1 MLVSLST
8 QIIGINF
15 VFLEYKD
22 ACMKSNRNFL
32 FCLLLVFAACSN
44 PPSNGTPEVTYAEA
58 ADFADSSN
66 VSVQLLDGFRLKLWA
81 PGPLISNAVAIS
93 IDNQGVAYVSETQR
107 RKSSDLDIRQHRDWM
122 VEDISLQTIE
132 ETREFHMRKM
142 APELSA
148 ENTWQEDFNG
158 DSLHDYRDLEV
169 QTEYIRRVWD
179 SDGDGQAD
187 ASALYAEGFNDML
200 TGVAAGVLHQ
210 DGEVYLTAAPD
221 VYRLRDLDGD
231 GDADEREIIS
241 HGYGIHIAYA
251 GHDMSGLVMGP
262 DGKVYWSI
270 GDIGV
275 NVVDQTGKRWAYPNQ
290 GAVMRCNP
298 DGSDFEVFAHG
309 LRNPQELAFDAYG
322 NLISVDNDGDHPGE
336 HERFVHIIQGSDT
349 GWRINWQFGK
359 YNNENEAYKV
369 WMDEKLHVPHFKGQ
383 AAYILPPLALA
394 SDGPAGLAYNPG
406 TALNDKWNGFFFSSF
421 FKGSAAKSKIQAF
434 RLEPK
439 GASFQVAETQDI
451 VSGIVSTGVAFGPDG
466 ALYLND
472 WKDGYAKKPEGRIWR
487 LDVSDQAQQIRA
499 ETQSVLAGGVKGKST
514 AELTELMQ
522 HADMRVRMAAQFE
535 LVKQQAS
542 ASLIDIAGG
551 PGEYAPLH
559 AIWGLGQLARNDVSI
574 ATVLLPFLKD
584 TRPEVRAQT
593 AKVLGDAGAL
603 SAESALVAQLKDES
617 VRAVFFA
624 VEALGKMGVKQ
635 ALRPMVGLLAEKG
648 DSDTHLR
655 HAIMVAFAGL
665 GDADALEQLSRHAS
679 VDVRLAAVVA
689 LRRMGAENVTAFLQD
704 ENPLVLE
711 EAARAINDDLSIPE
725 ALPELA
731 AALSR
736 TEIQSEAFLRRA
748 INANLR
754 LADAASAARLV
765 DFANTE
771 SADPAMRSDA
781 LWALGYWTAPPVLD
795 RVDGRYRKL
804 EPGSKS
810 DVQTAAGPALMKWL
824 QNSPSGLRA
833 SAAMLAGRIGYQ
845 AAEPRLMQLLGNR
858 NGTVS
863 VRKAALE
870 ALAAL
875 ESDQLTNALNIALS
889 DRSVELRKPAE
900 ALLATVDLPDEI
912 RVNMLDK
919 VLRNGTIAEQQEA
932 LAGLGAINIG
942 ASTALLDSWMDKL
955 TAGTL
960 ESALHLDLLDAIA
973 ATNAENLL
981 TKVSA
986 YEAAKPRGDV
996 LAEFSESLYGGDPR
1010 NGRKIMAT
1018 DNSAQCIRCHMVQGY
1033 GGEVGPDLTH
1043 IASVLSREQLLESL
1057 INPSARLAP
1066 GYGTVILL
1074 MKDESKIVGTLEG
1087 ENNQKIRVKD
1097 SSGET
1102 REIHKSD
1109 IAEREDA
1116 PSAMP
1121 GMKGILSKSAIRDLV
1136 AFLSTLE

>member
-1 MLVSLST
+1 
-8 QIIGINF
+8 
-15 VFLEYKD
+15 
-22 ACMKSNRNFL
+22 MKSNRNFL
-32 FCLLLVFAACSN
+32 FCLLLILAACSN

-66 VSVQLLDGFRLKLWA
+66 VSTQLLDGFSLTLWA

-132 ETREFHMRKM
+132 ETREFHKRKL
-142 APELSA
+142 ATELSA

-179 SDGDGQAD
+179 SDGDGKAD

-210 DGEVYLTAAPD
+210 DGEVFLTAAPD
-221 VYRLRDLDGD
+221 VYRLRDKDGD

-251 GHDMSGLVMGP
+251 GHDMSGLTMGP

-275 NVVDQTGKRWAYPNQ
+275 NVVDQKGKRWAYPNQ
-290 GAVMRCNP
+290 GAVMRSNP

-322 NLISVDNDGDHPGE
+322 NLISVDNDGDHAGE
-336 HERFVHIIQGSDT
+336 HERFVHIIEGSDT

-406 TALNDKWNGFFFSSF
+406 TALNDKWKGFFFSSY
-421 FKGSAAKSKIQAF
+421 FKGSSAKSKIQAF

-487 LDVSDQAQQIRA
+487 LDVTEQPRQIRK
-499 ETQSVLAGGVKGKST
+499 ETQSLLAGGVKGKSSS
-514 AELTELMQ
+514 ELTDLMQ

-535 LVKQQAS
+535 LVNQGESTA
-542 ASLIDIAGG
+542 LLEIAVS

-559 AIWGLGQLARNDVSI
+559 AIWGLGQLARKDASI
-574 ATVLLPFLKD
+574 SGSLLPLLSD
-584 TRPEVRAQT
+584 SRAEVRAQV
-593 AKVLGDAGAL
+593 AKVLGDAHIAASEEAL
-603 SAESALVAQLKDES
+603 IQQLQDES
-617 VRAVFFA
+617 VRASFFA
-624 VEALGKMGVKQ
+624 VEALGKIGSQK
-635 ALRPMVGLLAEKG
+635 AFRPMVGLLAEKG
-648 DSDTHLR
+648 DTDIHLR
-655 HAIMVAFAGL
+655 HAIMVAFGRMENAEGL
-665 GDADALEQLSRHAS
+665 SKLSRHVS

-689 LRRMGAENVTAFLQD
+689 LRRMRSEQVKAFLQD
-704 ENPLVLE
+704 ENPLVVE

-754 LADAASAARLV
+754 LADKASAARLV
-765 DFANTE
+765 NFANDETANP
-771 SADPAMRSDA
+771 SMRTDA
-781 LWALGYWTAPPVLD
+781 LWALGYWTDPPVLD

-810 DVQTAAGPALMKWL
+810 DVQEVAGPALMKWL
-824 QNSPSGLRA
+824 QNGPSDLRA

-845 AAEPRLMQLLGNR
+845 AAEPRLMALLGNR
-858 NGTVS
+858 NGAVS
-863 VRKAALE
+863 VRKAALS
-870 ALAAL
+870 ALADL
-875 ESDQLTNALNIALS
+875 RSNQLTDALNIALS
-889 DRSVELRKPAE
+889 DKSVELRKPAE
-900 ALLATVDLPDEI
+900 VLLATVDLPDEV

-919 VLRNGTIAEQQEA
+919 VLRNGTLAEQQEA
-932 LAGLGAINIG
+932 LAGLGAIPIP
-942 ASTALLDSWMDKL
+942 AAIALLDSWMDKL
-955 TAGTL
+955 TAGKL
-960 ESALHLDLLDAIA
+960 DPAMHLDLLTAIA
-973 ATNAENLL
+973 ASKSEDLRA
-981 TKVSA
+981 KVAA
-986 YEAAKPRGDV
+986 YETAKPAGDV
-996 LAEFSESLYGGDPR
+996 LAEFSESLYGGNAR

-1018 DNSAQCIRCHMVQGY
+1018 DNAAQCIRCHIVQGY

-1057 INPSARLAP
+1057 VNPSARLAP

-1087 ENNQKIRVKD
+1087 EDNRKIYVKD
-1097 SSGET
+1097 ATGEV
-1102 REIHKSD
+1102 REVIKSD
-1109 IAEREDA
+1109 ITKREDA

-1121 GMKGILSKSAIRDLV
+1121 AMKGILSKSAIRDLV